1 MIRRR
6 GLLTGFGAGAVA
18 SFVPNFLRQTMGQS
32 ASENWGFNQPNLG
45 PTVRLGNK
53 GDVQAEI
60 ENRLKEAISVH
71 WHGMIILPFKVDTT
85 IRARIAAIPD
95 GLGGRV
101 QPWNQPMPPGAR

>member
-1 MIRRR
+1 
-6 GLLTGFGAGAVA
+6 
-18 SFVPNFLRQTMGQS
+18 MGKS

-71 WHGMIILPFKVDTT
+71 WHGMIILPFNVDTT